1 MLTVS
6 VAYYV
11 ILHGGKERKN
21 MEKWSKEKAWEW
33 YNSRPWMR
41 GFNFVPSD
49 CSGWVEMW
57 QEYNHAEK
65 VETIRRELA
74 LAKQIG
80 FNVIRQFLAF
90 DVWLYQRESFL
101 KNVEEFLSIAAEN
114 DIGVLFVLISD
125 GGRPKKKPDFGEINA
140 GVFHG
145 SFAVNARMIPGI
157 FPCTDAPAPA
167 PAAPAAPPAPLYSPV
182 DEPEL
187 AEKFYQYVD
196 DLASRYAKDERV
208 IVWNIWNEP
217 GNSNRGTLSVPHM
230 KKAFEIFR
238 SYDPIQPLCTD
249 VWRMPKSNI
258 LTEEETIAIELSD
271 IISYHDY
278 GSLDHSV
285 RVIEF
290 LRQYGRPM
298 LNTEWLHRIQY
309 NNVATH
315 LPLYYNNNIGIFNW
329 GFVNGK
335 FRGNEP
341 WEGCW
346 RRYAKGE
353 KLDIYKWQHDL
364 LRPNYRPYDP
374 EEIKK
379 FSMYAEMADRAFAK
393 KNEKQ

>member
-1 MLTVS
+1 
-6 VAYYV
+6 
-11 ILHGGKERKN
+11 
-21 MEKWSKEKAWEW
+21 MEKWTKEKAWEW
-33 YNSRPWMR
+33 YNSRPWIR

-65 VETIRRELA
+65 VKTMRRELA

-80 FNVIRQFLAF
+80 FNAVRQFLAF
-90 DVWLYQRESFL
+90 DVWMYQRESFL
-101 KNVEEFLSIAAEN
+101 KNVEEFLEICHEN
-114 DIGVLFVLISD
+114 GLGVLFVLISD
-125 GGRPKKKPDFGEINA
+125 GGRPKKKPEFGDINA

-145 SFAVNARMIPGI
+145 SFKVDARMIPGI
-157 FPCTDAPAPA
+157 FPCKDPYVPATA
-167 PAAPAAPPAPLYSPV
+167 PAAPAAKPEPLYSPV

-187 AEKFYQYVD
+187 AEKFYEYCE

-217 GNSNRGTLSVPHM
+217 GNSSRGTLSVPHM
-230 KKAFEIFR
+230 KRAFEIFR
-238 SYDPIQPLCTD
+238 SHDPIQPLCAD
-249 VWRMPKSNI
+249 VWRMPKTNI
-258 LTEEETIAIELSD
+258 LTEEETTAIELSD

-290 LRQYGRPM
+290 LRQYERPM
-298 LNTEWLHRIQY
+298 LNTEWLHRVQF

-315 LPLYYNNNIGIFNW
+315 LPLYYNNNVGVFNW

-335 FRGNEP
+335 FKGHEP
-341 WEGCW
+341 WEACW
-346 RRYAKGE
+346 KRYAKGE
-353 KLDIYKWQHDL
+353 KLEMTKWQHDL

-379 FSMYAEMADRAFAK
+379 FSLYAGMADKAFAK
-393 KNEKQ
+393 KNEK

>member
-1 MLTVS
+1 
-6 VAYYV
+6 
-11 ILHGGKERKN
+11 
-21 MEKWSKEKAWEW
+21 MEKWSNEKAWEW

-49 CSGWVEMW
+49 CSGWVELW
-57 QEYNHAEK
+57 QEYNHSAK

-74 LAKQIG
+74 LARQIG
-80 FNVIRQFLAF
+80 FNAVRQFLAF
-90 DVWLYQRESFL
+90 DVWMYQRESFMA
-101 KNVEEFLSIAAEN
+101 NVEEYLSIAHEN
-114 DIGVLFVLISD
+114 GLGVMLVLISD
-125 GGRPKKKPDFGEINA
+125 GGRPKKKPEFGEINA

-145 SFAVNARMIPGI
+145 SFKPESRMIPGI

-167 PAAPAAPPAPLYSPV
+167 TAPAAPAPLYSPV

-187 AEKFYQYVD
+187 AEKFYEYVD
-196 DLASRYAKDERV
+196 ELASRYAKDERV

-230 KKAFEIFR
+230 KRAFEIVR
-238 SYDPIQPLCTD
+238 SYDPIQPLCAD
-249 VWRMPKSNI
+249 LWRLPKNNCIDS
-258 LTEEETIAIELSD
+258 LPEEERIALELSD

-290 LRQYGRPM
+290 LRQFDRPM
-298 LNTEWLHRIQY
+298 LNTEWLHRVQF

-315 LPLYYNNNIGIFNW
+315 LPLYYNNGIGIFNW

-335 FRGNEP
+335 FKGHEP
-341 WEGCW
+341 WEACW

-353 KLDIYKWQHDL
+353 KLDISKWQHDL
-364 LRPNYRPYDP
+364 LRQNYRPYDP

-379 FSMYAEMADRAFAK
+379 FTLYAGMADKAFQS
-393 KNEKQ
+393 KNK

>member
-1 MLTVS
+1 
-6 VAYYV
+6 
-11 ILHGGKERKN
+11 
-21 MEKWSKEKAWEW
+21 MEKWTKEKAWEW
-33 YNSRPWMR
+33 YNSRPWIR
-41 GFNFVPSD
+41 GFNYVPAD

-65 VETIRRELA
+65 VETMRRELA

-80 FNVIRQFLAF
+80 FNAVRQFLAF
-90 DVWLYQRESFL
+90 DVWMYQRESFL
-101 KNVEEFLSIAAEN
+101 KNVEEFLEICHEN
-114 DIGVLFVLISD
+114 GLGVLFVLISD

-145 SFAVNARMIPGI
+145 SFKVDARMIPGI
-157 FPCTDAPAPA
+157 FPCKDPYVPAAA
-167 PAAPAAPPAPLYSPV
+167 PAAPAAKPAPLYSPV

-187 AEKFYQYVD
+187 AEKFYEYCE

-217 GNSNRGTLSVPHM
+217 GNSSRGTLSVPHM
-230 KKAFEIFR
+230 KRAFEIFR
-238 SYDPIQPLCTD
+238 SHDPIQPLCAD
-249 VWRMPKSNI
+249 VWRMPKTNI
-258 LTEEETIAIELSD
+258 LTEEEATAIELSD

-290 LRQYGRPM
+290 LRQYERPM
-298 LNTEWLHRIQY
+298 LNTEWLHRVQF

-315 LPLYYNNNIGIFNW
+315 LPLYYNNNVGVFNW

-335 FRGNEP
+335 FKGHEP
-341 WEGCW
+341 WEACW

-353 KLDIYKWQHDL
+353 KLEMTKWQHDL

-379 FSMYAEMADRAFAK
+379 FSLYAGMADKAFAK
-393 KNEKQ
+393 KNADK